1 MIEFAKEAMTCQALD
16 HGEILSIRWAHD
28 DPNPIAKQA
37 IEQADKDA
45 FVSLLQG
52 KGVSLEPAPF
62 VYPSDYQLPAAKRLR
77 LEEGGDVLEQYPE
90 LAYPDTDN
98 QYTSSNSNNSINNNN
113 NMGTDEGYQAY
124 LDTYYAQQAAL
135 SRLGM
140 ITTVATGSSS
150 REVQQIV
157 TSGSEKKD
165 DTVVHA
171 VSTDKVV
178 QEESMALSTAPNGS
192 LSTALNGSLSTAP
205 KGSMPAVEDTCGWL
219 TYTDPSSGRPYY
231 YNAGTGLTT
240 WDQPPE
246 LKYNLF

>member
-113 NMGTDEGYQAY
+113 NNNNNNMGTDNEGYQAY

-140 ITTVATGSSS
+140 ITTAATGSSS
-150 REVQQIV
+150 EEHKQII
-157 TSGSEKKD
+157 TSDSEKKD
-165 DTVVHA
+165 DTAVHA
-171 VSTDKVV
+171 VSTDKLV
-178 QEESMALSTAPNGS
+178 QEESTALSTAPNGS
-192 LSTALNGSLSTAP
+192 LSTAPN
-205 KGSMPAVEDTCGWL
+205 GSMPAVEDTCGWL

>member
-77 LEEGGDVLEQYPE
+77 SEEGGDVLEQYPE

-98 QYTSSNSNNSINNNN
+98 QYTSSNNNSNNMS
-113 NMGTDEGYQAY
+113 TEDYQAY

-140 ITTVATGSSS
+140 ISTGVSS
-150 REVQQIV
+150 EVQQIITTN
-157 TSGSEKKD
+157 TSENKD
-165 DTVVHA
+165 LNVVNY
-171 VSTDKVV
+171 VSTDKPV
-178 QEESMALSTAPNGS
+178 QESTALLSTASNGS
-192 LSTALNGSLSTAP
+192 MSAA
-205 KGSMPAVEDTCGWL
+205 EDTCGWL

-231 YNAGTGLTT
+231 YNAGIGLTT

-246 LKYNLF
+246 LKYSLF

>member
-1 MIEFAKEAMTCQALD
+1 MTCQALD
-16 HGEILSIRWAHD
+16 HEEILSIRWAHD

-45 FVSLLQG
+45 FVSILQG

-62 VYPSDYQLPAAKRLR
+62 IYPSDYQLPAAKRLR

-98 QYTSSNSNNSINNNN
+98 QYTASNNNSSNN
-113 NMGTDEGYQAY
+113 NMSTDEYQAYQAY

-140 ITTVATGSSS
+140 ITTT
-150 REVQQIV
+150 EVQQII
-157 TSGSEKKD
+157 TSSSENKD
-165 DTVVHA
+165 ETVVDA
-171 VSTDKVV
+171 VSTDKPA
-178 QEESMALSTAPNGS
+178 QED
-192 LSTALNGSLSTAP
+192 STALSNGSITTASN
-205 KGSMPAVEDTCGWL
+205 GSMSVAEDTCGWL
-219 TYTDPSSGRPYY
+219 TYTDPTSGRPYY
-231 YNAGTGLTT
+231 YNAGSGLTT

>member
-1 MIEFAKEAMTCQALD
+1 MLYAIHLFLYYALCLHTDYNDIIEFAKEAMTCQALD

-62 VYPSDYQLPAAKRLR
+62 VYPSDYQIPAAKRLR

-90 LAYPDTDN
+90 LAYPNTDN
-98 QYTSSNSNNSINNNN
+98 QYSASSNN
-113 NMGTDEGYQAY
+113 NMTADEYQVY

-140 ITTVATGSSS
+140 IAAVASSS
-150 REVQQIV
+150 SVVQL
-157 TSGSEKKD
+157 TSSSSTENKD
-165 DTVVHA
+165 ETIHA
-171 VSTDKVV
+171 VSTDKLV
-178 QEESMALSTAPNGS
+178 QESTAGASNGT
-192 LSTALNGSLSTAP
+192 LSVAD
-205 KGSMPAVEDTCGWL
+205 DTCGWL

-240 WDQPPE
+240 WEQPPE

>member
-1 MIEFAKEAMTCQALD
+1 M
-16 HGEILSIRWAHD
+16 
-28 DPNPIAKQA
+28 
-37 IEQADKDA
+37 
-45 FVSLLQG
+45 
-52 KGVSLEPAPF
+52 SLEPAPF

-98 QYTSSNSNNSINNNN
+98 QYTSSNSNNSIINNNNN

-140 ITTVATGSSS
+140 ITTAATGSSS
-150 REVQQIV
+150 EEHKQII
-157 TSGSEKKD
+157 TSDSEKKD
-165 DTVVHA
+165 DTAVHA
-171 VSTDKVV
+171 VSTDKLV
-178 QEESMALSTAPNGS
+178 QEESTALSTAPNGS
-192 LSTALNGSLSTAP
+192 LSTAPN
-205 KGSMPAVEDTCGWL
+205 GSMPAVEDTCGWL

>member
-98 QYTSSNSNNSINNNN
+98 QYTSSNSNNSIINNNN

-140 ITTVATGSSS
+140 ITTAATGSSS
-150 REVQQIV
+150 EEHKQII
-157 TSGSEKKD
+157 TSDSEKKD
-165 DTVVHA
+165 DTAVHA
-171 VSTDKVV
+171 VSTDKLV
-178 QEESMALSTAPNGS
+178 QEESTALSTAPNGS
-192 LSTALNGSLSTAP
+192 ISV
-205 KGSMPAVEDTCGWL
+205 VEDTCGWL

>member
-98 QYTSSNSNNSINNNN
+98 QYTSSNSNNSNSNNN

-140 ITTVATGSSS
+140 ITTANAGSSS
-150 REVQQIV
+150 GELQQII
-157 TSGSEKKD
+157 TSGSEIKD
-165 DTVVHA
+165 DTAVHA
-171 VSTDKVV
+171 VSTDKPL
-178 QEESMALSTAPNGS
+178 QEESTAHSTAPNGS
-192 LSTALNGSLSTAP
+192 LSTAPNGSMS
-205 KGSMPAVEDTCGWL
+205 AVEDTCGWL